1 MHLTIE
7 SIGPSEAPMAEAPS
21 DVRIVDRLHEQGRN
35 QALHPAAR
43 VQWLEL
49 VETILLASVALA
61 TAWSGYQAA
70 RWASLSTV
78 QYSLASRTTVA
89 AQVKLTLAGQD
100 RLYDIT
106 TFNQWLA
113 ATMEG
118 KDQLAALYQRRF
130 RPEYAEAFAAWQKL
144 DPFHNPAAPAGPI
157 FMAEYRNAN
166 SRESETLSAEA
177 ESHFEN
183 GVRMRET
190 GDDYVKVG
198 VFLATVLLL
207 TALGQR
213 FKIFGTRVAVLA
225 IAVLLLIAIA
235 SLILTYERA

>member
-1 MHLTIE
+1 
-7 SIGPSEAPMAEAPS
+7 MA
-21 DVRIVDRLHEQGRN
+21 
-35 QALHPAAR
+35 QALSNVGIAHRIHEHDGNHALRPVAR

-70 RWASLSTV
+70 RWDSLSTL
-78 QYSLASRTTVA
+78 QYSVASRTTVA
-89 AQVKLTLAGQD
+89 TQGKLTLAGQD

-113 ATMEG
+113 ARMGGNEN
-118 KDQLAALYQRRF
+118 LAALYQRRF
-130 RPEYAEAFAAWQKL
+130 RPEYAAAFAAWQRL
-144 DPFHNPAAPAGPI
+144 DPFQNAAAPAGPI
-157 FMAEYRNAN
+157 FMPEYRNEN
-166 SRESETLSAEA
+166 SREAETLSAEA
-177 ESHFEN
+177 ERHFEN
-183 GVRMRET
+183 AVRMRET
-190 GDDYVKVG
+190 GDDYVKVS

-213 FKIFGTRVAVLA
+213 FEILGTRVAVLA
-225 IAVLLLIAIA
+225 VAVLLLIASA